1 MRPTLKDIA
10 EKAGVSIK
18 TVSNVANGKGVV
30 SKEMKERVK
39 KILVEQNYRA
49 NFTAQQLKLGRS
61 GEVVLA
67 LPSIANNYFA
77 ELAQVMIHQAKKY
90 RIKLVLEMT
99 DGLHSL
105 ELSLIKDLKNGTIE
119 GLVLSPLSITK
130 NDLLHLGKF
139 SNLVLLGEHLKV
151 ADRVSV
157 GINDEKA
164 SYDVVSYLNRMGRT
178 NIAVIG
184 KREGVG
190 SESSK
195 HRLKGSLDAIKS
207 LNPKVIN
214 KNYIQTVASFSSDEG
229 YNAMSNLLSQRSR
242 PNAIFCF
249 SDLLAFG
256 AMRAIMDFGYAI
268 PEDFVVFGFDDL
280 ETSKFT
286 RPSLSSVSPDKVQIA
301 QKTLENIKRGIGG
314 ERPNKYRYEVPYQII
329 ERESTSLVLNST
341 PK

>member
-18 TVSNVANGKGVV
+18 TVSNVANGTGVV
-30 SKEMKERVK
+30 SKEMKERVE
-39 KILVEQNYRA
+39 KILIEENYRA

-67 LPSIANNYFA
+67 LPSVVNNYFA
-77 ELAQVMIHQAKKY
+77 ELAQVMIQHAKKY
-90 RIKLVLEMT
+90 KIKLVLEMT
-99 DGLHSL
+99 DGLHSS
-105 ELSLIKDLKNGTIE
+105 ELSLIKDLNNGSID
-119 GLVLSPLSITK
+119 GLILSPLSLTEG
-130 NDLLHLGKF
+130 DLRQLNEF

-151 ADRVSV
+151 MGRVSV

-164 SYDVVSYLNRMGRT
+164 SYEVVSYLHKWRRS
-178 NIAVIG
+178 NIAIIG

-207 LNPKVIN
+207 LNSKNIN
-214 KNYIQTVASFSSDEG
+214 KNFIQTVASFSSDEG
-229 YNAMSNLLSQRSR
+229 YSAMSKLLLQNSR

-256 AMRAIMDFGYAI
+256 AMKAIMDSGYSI

-301 QKTLENIKRGIGG
+301 KKTLEIIERGVAG
-314 ERPNKYRYEVPYQII
+314 ERPGKYWHEVPYQII
-329 ERESTSLVLNST
+329 ERESTNLLNSNR
-341 PK
+341 K